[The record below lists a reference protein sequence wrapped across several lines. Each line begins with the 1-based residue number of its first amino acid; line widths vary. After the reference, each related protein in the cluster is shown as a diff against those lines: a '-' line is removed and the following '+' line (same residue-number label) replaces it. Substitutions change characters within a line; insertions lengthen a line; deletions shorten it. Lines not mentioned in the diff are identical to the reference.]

1 MFQYPAARGKGVIK
15 TASRQVVGL
24 SQYECQTTVYLRLVF
39 DDMLQH
45 SNRASMQV
53 ESHLQK
59 TYDEAI
65 KNYPK
70 VRVVI
75 TTITMEDRRD

>member
-15 TASRQVVGL
+15 TTSRQVVGL
-24 SQYECQTTVYLRLVF
+24 SQYECQTTVYLRLIF
-39 DDMLQH
+39 DEMSQH
-45 SNRASMQV
+45 SNRASIQV

-59 TYDEAI
+59 PYDKAI
-65 KNYPK
+65 KNNSK

-75 TTITMEDRRD
+75 TTITMEGRRD